1 MTAAFLVLAAILGAR
16 GSTPEPAQGSEG
28 ALLVDLVDNGA
39 FEETVGEDPSIA
51 WWRVRA
57 GAPRRGEDGGLR
69 TAAGDVLDQPLA
81 VYGPLAHR
89 LHLGGRVEGRGR
101 LELARADGEV
111 VAAREVEGEFSWQPE
126 GVGTGRLSLRL
137 SGVEGAAPARW
148 HLVRAIVGLPNPYE
162 SEFRKELDQAIWEI
176 VDEWR
181 NRGRDDFGP
190 RSTLFMAFDF
200 DAFSGVRS
208 APIRSVG
215 LHPFHVE
222 LLEWYALDTP
232 ISRHVPERALE
243 WFLDHWLEYGLH
255 PATGLP
261 RLWDPVEDE
270 PLDSRFVEIALSL
283 RFLLDVVEQG
293 PEDHRERA
301 LAAAVRIGEAVLEHG
316 VLPDGSVAASYRPAD
331 GAPAPHSV
339 PLRSLDVPA
348 ELARLG
354 AVVDEPR
361 FAAAARDAVLTLD
374 YLHSW
379 PATPRKIDPGFDDNY
394 GHFGARS
401 VVMWRH
407 HPDEPVFRELA
418 LSGYRTYAPL
428 LDRLLGL
435 GGYVAADQV
444 RCWKIFTD
452 VAALAPD
459 LAHDTPRLLRRAARN
474 HFKGQQ
480 GDAGAWLDV
489 TQENYEP
496 VSNLPVG
503 DLGGL
508 PQNLLEGLA
517 HLAHPRSG
525 LASAEREE
533 MRAMFTAV
541 WRSSRE
547 AYRGPYGYIF
557 EARRRTGED
566 AFNSASG
573 SLRLL
578 PALIDML
585 AALQGD
591 E

>member
-1 MTAAFLVLAAILGAR
+1 MTASFLALVALLG
-16 GSTPEPAQGSEG
+16 SQGSEG
-28 ALLVDLVDNGA
+28 TLPVDLVDNGR
-39 FEETVGEDPSIA
+39 FEEAAFPAAGEDTGAA

-57 GAPRRGEDGGLR
+57 GAPERGADGGVR
-69 TAAGDVLDQPLA
+69 TSAADVLDQPLA
-81 VYGPLAHR
+81 VYTPLVDR
-89 LHLGGRVEGRGR
+89 LELGGRVEGRGL
-101 LELARADGEV
+101 LELAGAADEV
-111 VAAREVEGEFSWQPE
+111 LAAREVEGEFRWRPE
-126 GVGTGRLSLRL
+126 GIPGGRLSLRL
-137 SGVEGAAPARW
+137 RGIEGAAPALW
-148 HLVRAIVGLPNPYE
+148 LEVRASVALPAPRE
-162 SEFRKELDQAIWEI
+162 AELRQELEIAAWEI
-176 VDEWR
+176 IEEWR
-181 NRGRDDFGP
+181 KRGRDDFGP

-200 DAFSGVRS
+200 DAFSGRRS
-208 APIRSVG
+208 APMRNVG

-222 LLEWYALDTP
+222 LLEWYSQGSSTGRSALGRT
-232 ISRHVPERALE
+232 LE
-243 WFLDHWLEYGLH
+243 LFLDNWFEFALH
-255 PATGLP
+255 PTTGLP
-261 RLWDPVEDE
+261 RQWDPVEDE
-270 PLDSRFVEIALSL
+270 PVDTRFVEIALGL
-283 RFLLDVVEQG
+283 RFLLDAAEHG
-293 PEDHRERA
+293 PDGYRERA
-301 LAAAVRIGEAVLEHG
+301 LLAARKIGDTVLAHG
-316 VLPDGSVAASYRPAD
+316 VLPDGSVAASYRPSD
-331 GAPAPHSV
+331 GTPAPHSV

-354 AVVDEPR
+354 ALVDEPR
-361 FAAAARDAVLTLD
+361 FVAAAREAVLTLD

-394 GHFGARS
+394 GHYGARS
-401 VVMWRH
+401 VVMWKH
-407 HPDEPVFRELA
+407 HPDDPVFRELA
-418 LSGYRTYAPL
+418 LSGYRRYAPL

-444 RCWKIFTD
+444 RCWRIFTD
-452 VAALAPD
+452 VAALEPE
-459 LAHDTPRLLRRAARN
+459 LARETPRLLWRAARN

-525 LASAEREE
+525 LSAAEREAL
-533 MRAMFTAV
+533 RAMFTAV

-566 AFNSASG
+566 AYNSASG